1 MELYENMDE
10 SVSHLRKNGNK
21 EDKIPYGLFLQ
32 EKQASYKT
40 VIGLTAED
48 VFFVHFTNK
57 MMHRKLYL
65 ADGTKVRAVDADG
78 EEHKHFKRLCVC

>member
-10 SVSHLRKNGNK
+10 SVSHLRKTGNK

-48 VFFVHFTNK
+48 VFFVHFT
-57 MMHRKLYL
+57 
-65 ADGTKVRAVDADG
+65 TKQRQKNV
-78 EEHKHFKRLCVC
+78 ENI

>member
-10 SVSHLRKNGNK
+10 SVSHLRKTGNK

-57 MMHRKLYL
+57 MSPISMCFKLYQSS
-65 ADGTKVRAVDADG
+65 KYC
-78 EEHKHFKRLCVC
+78 FP

>member
-10 SVSHLRKNGNK
+10 SVSHLRKTGNK

-48 VFFVHFTNK
+48 VF
-57 MMHRKLYL
+57 
-65 ADGTKVRAVDADG
+65 
-78 EEHKHFKRLCVC
+78 LCILQIK